1 MMNAALVSEPAWCLV
16 GFVICDIG
24 SALVFFLLFSSLD
37 FPVDADFAAAYA
49 LSKSIRAP
57 RLAFDAVVA
66 AKMAAA
72 YPPLAAVRM
81 RPILDAGVHAASRV
95 KRAILRIFRVD
106 DRPSAATEPEI
117 APAKPS
123 AARRAAE
130 EARHLD
136 GYVRSGVH
144 GGEERHRTRVHLGV
158 LRRASMWSGR
168 AGRFGLARG
177 GRRGRGGRER
187 R

>member
-1 MMNAALVSEPAWCLV
+1 MGAHDERRARLRTRVVSRRIRHLRHRQRPRLL
-16 GFVICDIG
+16 
-24 SALVFFLLFSSLD
+24 SLLFSNLD

-123 AARRAAE
+123 AA
-130 EARHLD
+130 
-136 GYVRSGVH
+136 G
-144 GGEERHRTRVHLGV
+144 
-158 LRRASMWSGR
+158 
-168 AGRFGLARG
+168 
-177 GRRGRGGRER
+177 ER
-187 R
+187 RRRRDI